1 MNRLLRTSAIRLSLR
16 YSLFYMMIAGAGLAT
31 LYWAASRYVDA
42 QIHAGM
48 LHQLST
54 LKEVYQRGG
63 VTALQE
69 ALGSRSIIAES
80 ENHRFTLLVAADGTV
95 LAGDLKG
102 WPPAA
107 KYDDKVRNI
116 WIEDSL
122 IPNRMEDHDGY
133 WPSVATRFP
142 DGSRLLIVQ
151 SIRQA
156 EDLQEFIL
164 STLFITLALIIG
176 LTLVLGWRMGRQLLA
191 RIDQVN
197 QTASKIHQ
205 GNLDQRV
212 PVSGT
217 GDEFDELAENLNAM
231 LEHINRLIK
240 GMRQV
245 TDNVAHDLRRP
256 LTRLRNR
263 LDVTLLEPRDNQE
276 YRQALVDI
284 REDIAEVLKTF
295 NALLEIAQ
303 AESGQFRGEMGVLDL
318 SGLATELGDIY
329 ADPFDEMGQSLLVSV
344 ESDVCIHGNRQL
356 LAQLMSNLLENA
368 HKYAGNGARIELQV
382 RHVDDSV
389 ELQVSDNGPGI
400 PQDKFSEVLKRYVR
414 LDNARSTAGNGL
426 GLSLVNAI
434 TKLHGGSLNL
444 LDNGPGLQVILLYP
458 SVPCTNSKQS

>member
-16 YSLFYMMIAGAGLAT
+16 YSVYYMLIAGAGLAV

-42 QIHAGM
+42 QIQAG
-48 LHQLST
+48 LAHQLTT
-54 LKEVYQRGG
+54 LKEVYKTGG
-63 VTALQE
+63 RKAIKQ
-69 ALGSRSIIAES
+69 ALGAGTPAGDP
-80 ENHRFTLLVAADGTV
+80 ENHRFTLFLAGDGAIV
-95 LAGDLKG
+95 AGDLKG

-107 KYDDKVRNI
+107 RQDDKVRNI

-122 IPNRMEDHDGY
+122 IPHRLEDHDGY
-133 WPSVATRFP
+133 WPSIATEFP

-164 STLFITLALIIG
+164 STLLATLALIIG

-197 QTASKIHQ
+197 QTASKIHL
-205 GNLDQRV
+205 GSLEQRI

-263 LDVTLLEPRDNQE
+263 LDVTLLEPRDNRE
-276 YRQALVDI
+276 YRAVLQEI
-284 REDIAEVLKTF
+284 REDIAEVLQTF

-303 AESGQFRGEMGVLDL
+303 AESGQFRGEMGILDL
-318 SGLATELGDIY
+318 SGLSAELGEIY
-329 ADPFDEMGQSLLVSV
+329 TDLFSEKGQSLRVSV
-344 ESDVCIHGNRQL
+344 AAEACVHGNRQL
-356 LAQLMSNLLENA
+356 LAQVVSNLLENA
-368 HKYAGNGARIELQV
+368 HKYAGEHAQIELRV
-382 RHVDDSV
+382 RHVGDKV
-389 ELQVSDNGPGI
+389 ELLVSDNGPGI
-400 PQDKFSEVLKRYVR
+400 PKEQFDEVLKRYVR
-414 LDNARSTAGNGL
+414 LDNARSSVGSGL

-434 TKLHGGSLNL
+434 ARLHGGTLCL
-444 LDNGPGLQVILLYP
+444 GDNSPGLRVTLSFP
-458 SVPCTNSKQS
+458 SRPCPEPSAA